1 MENLSDSNSSIEQI
15 INAQAATLRSFYN
28 SSPLMM
34 GVVELSDNDI
44 LHISDN
50 LTTTK
55 FFDTTSEQLEGK
67 WASELGVSSEHIK
80 LWIEHYQISQELN
93 LPVQFEYAHTTG
105 DKTYWLLA
113 TVSFIEIANSLL
125 PRFSYVTQDIS
136 DRKQAELD
144 LQRSEEKYRHL
155 INNLHAGFVVHAPD
169 NSVILCNS
177 NACELLGLTLEQML
191 GKTGIDSA
199 WHFFRED
206 LTIMP
211 LEEYPINQVLHTGL
225 PLINYILGINRSDQ
239 TQIWVLVNAFPEFDV
254 NQQIQQVAITFID
267 ISDRKQAEAEL
278 QKLSERLDLSLKS
291 GAIGSWAWDLSN
303 KENGLIWDKRMYE
316 IYGLEH
322 LDRSITYQD
331 WADLI
336 YPDDL
341 LSLENILQ
349 EAIQEN
355 KDFAVEFRICQNNGE
370 HRWIKSLAS
379 IQRNAQGEALRM
391 TGINYDVTDRKQIE
405 LDLKFTNQHLND
417 LITDLNQRHVEMLAL
432 SEISDFLQACLTV
445 EEACN
450 TLSQLVEPLFPQC
463 TGGIFIISTS
473 RNRVEMMSSWG
484 ESLYS
489 EKAFLL
495 KDCWALRRGRI
506 HFHTHNGPCCN
517 HIRLNEEITAT
528 LCIPMIAQGET
539 IGLFYLS
546 TNTTSA
552 LSEAKQQ
559 VSRTLAEQVGMAIA
573 NLRLQET
580 LKQQSIRDPL
590 TGLYNRRYLEESLD
604 QELSRAQ
611 RQKHPISM
619 IMLDIDHFKRFNDT
633 YGHDAGDYVLQ
644 TVGNMLKKYV
654 RGSDVACR
662 YGGEEMILVLPEL
675 PLEAASKRA
684 EEIREAI
691 SMLVLSHN
699 DKSLGNV
706 TASVGVASFPQHGI
720 TGSSVMQAADAA
732 LYQAKAAGRNQVL
745 TAP

>member
-1 MENLSDSNSSIEQI
+1 M
-15 INAQAATLRSFYN
+15 
-28 SSPLMM
+28 MM
-34 GVVELSDNDI
+34 GIVELSEDDI
-44 LHISDN
+44 FHISDN
-50 LTTTK
+50 LASLK
-55 FFDTTSEQLEGK
+55 FFHPEIEEITGK
-67 WASELGVSSEHIK
+67 WSSEIGVPSEYIK
-80 LWIEHYQISQELN
+80 LWSEHYRISQELN
-93 LPVQFEYAHTTG
+93 TPVQFEYAHTINS
-105 DKTYWLLA
+105 KTYWLLA
-113 TVSFIEIANSLL
+113 TVSFIGNANSHR
-125 PRFSYVTQDIS
+125 PRFSYVAQ
-136 DRKQAELD
+136 
-144 LQRSEEKYRHL
+144 
-155 INNLHAGFVVHAPD
+155 
-169 NSVILCNS
+169 
-177 NACELLGLTLEQML
+177 
-191 GKTGIDSA
+191 
-199 WHFFRED
+199 
-206 LTIMP
+206 
-211 LEEYPINQVLHTGL
+211 
-225 PLINYILGINRSDQ
+225 
-239 TQIWVLVNAFPEFDV
+239 
-254 NQQIQQVAITFID
+254 D

-278 QKLSERLDLSLKS
+278 EKLSERLDLSLKS
-291 GAIGSWAWDLSN
+291 GAIGSWDWDLSN
-303 KENGLIWDKRMYE
+303 GENGLIWDKRMYE

-322 LDRSITYQD
+322 LDRLITYQD
-331 WADLI
+331 WADLVHS
-336 YPDDL
+336 DDL
-341 LSLENILQ
+341 RSLETTLQ

-355 KDFAVEFRICQNNGE
+355 KDFVVEFRTCQNNGQY
-370 HRWIKSLAS
+370 RWIKSLAS

-417 LITDLNQRHVEMLAL
+417 LIIDLNHRHAEMLTL

-450 TLSQLVEPLFPQC
+450 ALSHLVEPLFPQC
-463 TGGIFIISTS
+463 SGGLFITSAS
-473 RNRVEMMSSWG
+473 RNRVDLMSSWG
-484 ESLYS
+484 QSLYS
-489 EKAFLL
+489 EKAFLP
-495 KDCWALRRGRI
+495 KDCWGLRRGRI
-506 HFHTHNGPCCN
+506 HYYEHNNGICCN
-517 HIRLNEEITAT
+517 HIPLKEESAAT

-539 IGLFYLS
+539 IGLFFLS
-546 TNTTSA
+546 TSMSTA
-552 LSEAKQQ
+552 LPDVKQQ
-559 VSRTLAEQVGMAIA
+559 LARTLAEQVGIAIA

-619 IMLDIDHFKRFNDT
+619 IMLDIDHFKRFNDS
-633 YGHDAGDYVLQ
+633 YGHDAGDFVLQ
-644 TVGNMLKKYV
+644 TVGTMLKKYV

-732 LYQAKAAGRNQVL
+732 LYRAKAAGRNQVL